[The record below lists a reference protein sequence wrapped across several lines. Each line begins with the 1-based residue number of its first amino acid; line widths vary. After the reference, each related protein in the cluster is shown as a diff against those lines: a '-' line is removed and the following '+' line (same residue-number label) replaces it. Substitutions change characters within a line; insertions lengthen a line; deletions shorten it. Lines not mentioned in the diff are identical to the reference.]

1 MLCHTNELKIAH
13 LCGKIY
19 MVIKVLI
26 NSVLKNEEIRNK
38 QMINEYEALIA
49 KLPKGSLVCR
59 KNEYYYLKYRKDG
72 KVCDEYI
79 GKDPE
84 VISRIKEQLEQRKH
98 CEKMLSVLKQ
108 ERKTIT
114 KIMEGLE

>member
-1 MLCHTNELKIAH
+1 M
-13 LCGKIY
+13 
-19 MVIKVLI
+19 
-26 NSVLKNEEIRNK
+26 
-38 QMINEYEALIA
+38 
-49 KLPKGSLVCR
+49 
-59 KNEYYYLKYRKDG
+59 
-72 KVCDEYI
+72 CDEYI